1 MPRNNPA
8 LSRIRI
14 PGKAKPLMLAE
25 LRKLNINEFSI
36 YNDLDHLA
44 QEIRRTHGLTP

>member
-1 MPRNNPA
+1 

-14 PGKAKPLMLAE
+14 PGKAKPRMLDE
-25 LRKLNINEFSI
+25 LRMLNINEFSI

-44 QEIRRTHGLTP
+44 KEISLTRNIP